1 MSGVLRTA
9 DTETLEVL
17 FRLLSQA
24 IEDAGADN
32 ERLYL
37 AKLSMVMASHIGD
50 VDVVR
55 EATAIALR
63 DL

>member
-1 MSGVLRTA
+1 MSGKLNEA

-17 FRLLSQA
+17 FRMLSQA
-24 IEDAGADN
+24 IEEAGADK

-55 EATAIALR
+55 EATTVALQ

>member
-1 MSGVLRTA
+1 MSSALRTA
-9 DTETLEVL
+9 DTETLEVM

-24 IEDAGADN
+24 IEEAGGEK

-55 EATAIALR
+55 AATEVALQ

>member
-1 MSGVLRTA
+1 MSGGLRKA
-9 DTETLEVL
+9 DTESLEIL

>member
-1 MSGVLRTA
+1 MSAALRTA
-9 DTETLEVL
+9 DTETLEAL

-24 IEDAGADN
+24 IEEAGDDK

-55 EATAIALR
+55 EATAVALQ

>member
-1 MSGVLRTA
+1 MSGAVRTA
-9 DTETLEVL
+9 DTETLETL

-24 IEDAGADN
+24 IEDAGPDN

-50 VDVVR
+50 ADVVR

>member
-1 MSGVLRTA
+1 MSGALRTA
-9 DTETLEVL
+9 DTETLETL

-24 IEDAGADN
+24 IEDAGADH

-37 AKLSMVMASHIGD
+37 AKLSMVMAGHIGD
-50 VDVVR
+50 ADIVR
-55 EATAIALR
+55 EAIAISLR

>member
-1 MSGVLRTA
+1 MSGELRTA

-55 EATAIALR
+55 EATAIALQ

>member
-1 MSGVLRTA
+1 MSGGLQTA

-17 FRLLSQA
+17 FRLLSEA
-24 IEDAGADN
+24 IEKAGADN

-50 VDVVR
+50 IDTVR
-55 EATAIALR
+55 EATSVALQ

>member
-1 MSGVLRTA
+1 MSAAIQEA

-17 FRLLSQA
+17 FRELSRA
-24 IEDAGADN
+24 IEAAGPDK
-32 ERLYL
+32 ETLYL
-37 AKLSMVMASHIGD
+37 AKLSLVMASHIGD